1 MPCTQGQ
8 IPCCFRM
15 TDAVEC
21 LETHNEHSATILQAL
36 PLAMHLSNL
45 AFSKQTGWPFSAE
58 SPLKCCKSTARQ
70 ESPTQSAS
78 NKIHIRPV
86 SNGSFAFEI
95 TILDLM
101 SDSAAAAANLPRLT

>member
-1 MPCTQGQ
+1 
-8 IPCCFRM
+8 M

-70 ESPTQSAS
+70 
-78 NKIHIRPV
+78 V
-86 SNGSFAFEI
+86 SSGEEFKVGCFGLCRCATGILNLFALQGGLF
-95 TILDLM
+95 LDVPWQDAQCCRNCM
-101 SDSAAAAANLPRLT
+101 SGL